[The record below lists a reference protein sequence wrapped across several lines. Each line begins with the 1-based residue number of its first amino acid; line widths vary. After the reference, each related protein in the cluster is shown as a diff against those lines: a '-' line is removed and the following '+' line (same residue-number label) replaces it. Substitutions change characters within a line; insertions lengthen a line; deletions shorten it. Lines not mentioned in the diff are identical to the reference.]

1 VYVGVFRPT
10 AGWTG
15 SEAGEEGAIQ
25 PGTAACTQPRNK
37 QRVQCEMWASTRR
50 LERDYRSVVPTNEA
64 ENPCARRDASVW
76 NRSTAVGP
84 CTANSVFGRT
94 PHMTRGVAAAPT
106 KAALVS
112 FSVNTSNTP
121 EGSQGEHTD
130 TETPQKT

>member
-10 AGWTG
+10 AGCSG
-15 SEAGEEGAIQ
+15 SEAGEEGATQ
-25 PGTAACTQPRNK
+25 PGTAAWTQPRNK
-37 QRVQCEMWASTRR
+37 KGVQGEMKASTRR
-50 LERDYRSVVPTNEA
+50 LERENRSVVPTNEA

-84 CTANSVFGRT
+84 CTANSVLGRT

-106 KAALVS
+106 EAALVS